1 MEEEKSVEEP
11 SMETGTIVGQEPQQ
25 LWWLASV
32 DIVYRTGGLE
42 KVRPVNVIFTTVT
55 DYIAE
60 TIIGNINVAAQK
72 QAMELK
78 KIPEKA
84 VIVDAVIRGFSMLG
98 VMSASQ
104 FHNRKTKE
112 NEG

>member
-1 MEEEKSVEEP
+1 MEDQPVNEEP
-11 SMETGTIVGQEPQQ
+11 VQANNTENQEPHQ

-42 KVRPVNVIFTTVT
+42 KVRPVNVVFTTVT

-60 TIIGNINVAAQK
+60 SIIGNINVAAQK

-84 VIVDAVIRGFSMLG
+84 VIVDAVIRSFSMLG

>member
-1 MEEEKSVEEP
+1 MEDQPNEEQAVPTTVE
-11 SMETGTIVGQEPQQ
+11 TANQEPQQ
-25 LWWLASV
+25 LWWIASV

-42 KVRPVNVIFTTVT
+42 KVRPVNVLFTTVT
-55 DYIAE
+55 DYISE
-60 TIIGNINVAAQK
+60 GVIGNINVAAQK

-98 VMSASQ
+98 LMTASQ
-104 FHNRKTKE
+104 FHSKKVANA
-112 NEG
+112 N